1 MDKDSQVEGNL
12 ATTHA
17 KAIMEDI
24 VSLALQVN
32 QLPPSPSTVQK
43 AQDNYFDALMNLY
56 AAAEAV
62 KWNDTWANV
71 DAYNNAWAGE
81 FKHLQVW
88 LRELDRAT
96 LH

>member
-24 VSLALQVN
+24 VLPALKVN

-43 AQDNYFDALMNLY
+43 AQDNYFDALMNL
-56 AAAEAV
+56 
-62 KWNDTWANV
+62 
-71 DAYNNAWAGE
+71 
-81 FKHLQVW
+81 
-88 LRELDRAT
+88 
-96 LH
+96 